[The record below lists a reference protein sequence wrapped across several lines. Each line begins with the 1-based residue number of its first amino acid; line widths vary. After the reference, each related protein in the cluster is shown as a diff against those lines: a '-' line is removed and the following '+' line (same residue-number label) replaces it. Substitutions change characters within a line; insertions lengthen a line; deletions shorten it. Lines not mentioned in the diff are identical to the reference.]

1 MKTLISIL
9 QLFPAILAAI
19 RAAEEA
25 IPASGQGKTK
35 LDLVLGVVQ
44 GVYDASSEL
53 QSSFSW
59 QSLVV
64 VITKVI
70 NNVVAVLNAAGIFKK
85 SAPAAAAATS

>member
-1 MKTLISIL
+1 MKTLIAIL
-9 QLFPAILAAI
+9 QLFPVILAAI

-25 IPASGQGKTK
+25 IPESGKGKTK

-44 GVYDASSEL
+44 AAYDASSEL

-64 VITKVI
+64 VITKVVS
-70 NNVVAVLNAAGIFKK
+70 NVVAVLNAAGIFKK
-85 SAPAAAAATS
+85 SAPAAAATS